1 MEKKTLIKLAV
12 LFVLS
17 LTTLTACNIDDNDG
31 NSSSYIDNVAVV
43 NEAGSTYFIGSGG
56 TILIPYPSV
65 TSTGNIKS
73 AFIQFTILSD
83 LSSSSTKKY
92 SIQLIYGPTGI
103 DAKVNRA
110 ANASKLDSIKN
121 DSIIDLSFGSY
132 INDRFMVLYVNYFI
146 NIKYHYLTLCY
157 TDDKDFISSGS
168 ADKPDTVKFV
178 LHHNANN
185 DTPGS
190 NTSSDYYVY
199 NRKAN
204 LYLNANLYFMGYDIK
219 GILAEAQAKN
229 GGKKLYVDV
238 EYKATDMGYNK
249 YKIKH
254 IGFNYPLSN

>member
-1 MEKKTLIKLAV
+1 MEKKTLSKVAV
-12 LFVLS
+12 LLVLS

-43 NEAGSTYFIGSGG
+43 NESGSTYFIGSGG
-56 TILIPYPSV
+56 AILIPYPVV
-65 TSTGNIKS
+65 TNTGNMKS

-83 LSSSSTKKY
+83 LSSGTTKKY

-110 ANASKLDSIKN
+110 ANAAKLDSIKN
-121 DSIIDLSFGSY
+121 DSVINISSGSY
-132 INDRFMVLYVNYFI
+132 INDQFMVLGVNYYI
-146 NIKYHYLTLCY
+146 NKKYHYLTLCY
-157 TDDKDFISSGS
+157 TDDKGFISSEN
-168 ADKPDTVKFV
+168 ANKPDTLKFV

-185 DTPGS
+185 DTSGS

-199 NRKAN
+199 NRKADF
-204 LYLNANLYFMGYDIK
+204 YFMSYDIK
-219 GILAEAQAKN
+219 NIIAEAQAKN

-238 EYKATDMGYNK
+238 EYKACDIVYNK
-249 YKIKH
+249 CNIKH